1 MLKSLYLLCVDRSLF
16 TAERKLKSESFS
28 SLLHLKVSVFDLSFV
43 DSIVDTEH
51 ITGLSTYVEL
61 QMRISVWS

>member
-1 MLKSLYLLCVDRSLF
+1 MVLKSLYLLCVDRSLF

-28 SLLHLKVSVFDLSFV
+28 SSLNLKVSIFDL
-43 DSIVDTEH
+43 DSVVDTEH